1 MTSDRMWMAACLSHS
16 PLMQTADAGDRG
28 QRFRAAVVEL
38 RRAVEE
44 FHPELVVFFGPDHSR
59 ALTDVVP
66 AFTVVAEAS
75 GYGDWGTPNGRYDI
89 PSGIAKAVAAA
100 LLEAHFDVAVAHGL
114 RLDHGFGQAF
124 AQLFGS
130 LDAVPSIPIAI
141 NCNRPPLAPMGR
153 VEGFGRQVGVALR
166 SWDMRSSL
174 HRIRRPLAFPA
185 PVNRRDEA
193 GRARSAPPRCN
204 ASSMARQS

>member
-75 GYGDWGTPNGRYDI
+75 GLRRLGHAQRQVRHSIGHRQGSGRRSAGGT
-89 PSGIAKAVAAA
+89 
-100 LLEAHFDVAVAHGL
+100 L
-114 RLDHGFGQAF
+114 RC
-124 AQLFGS
+124 S
-130 LDAVPSIPIAI
+130 RRS
-141 NCNRPPLAPMGR
+141 RPPA
-153 VEGFGRQVGVALR
+153 
-166 SWDMRSSL
+166 
-174 HRIRRPLAFPA
+174 
-185 PVNRRDEA
+185 
-193 GRARSAPPRCN
+193 
-204 ASSMARQS
+204 